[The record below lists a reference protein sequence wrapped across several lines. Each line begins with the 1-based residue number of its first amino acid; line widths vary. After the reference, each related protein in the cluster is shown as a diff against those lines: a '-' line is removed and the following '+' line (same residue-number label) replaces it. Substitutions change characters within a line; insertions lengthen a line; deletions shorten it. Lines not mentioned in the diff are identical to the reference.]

1 MESLLSKSPGTYTV
15 VKIASPCKKFH
26 ELGIIPG
33 SKITVISS
41 NKRGPILVR
50 IGNCKIAIG
59 RGMANSILVE

>member
-1 MESLLSKSPGTYTV
+1 MDNLLNKNPGTYTV
-15 VKIASPCKKFH
+15 VKINTPCKKLY

-50 IGNCKIAIG
+50 IGNSKIAIG
-59 RGMANSILVE
+59 RGMAGAILVE